1 MGPPPHQVIGEVEDD
16 VPAAAVRRPLRPPHA
31 RTRRAR
37 NKIQAKEVRVSELGE
52 SWDMGLRWNFCGSC
66 SLFANFSLFLFLT
79 RRRPLAC
86 RRAVA
91 GIHAAEAEGE
101 GRRRSGERDG
111 QDAGCEE
118 QENFGLISRQ

>member
-37 NKIQAKEVRVSELGE
+37 NKIQAKEVRVSELGGGIAVE
-52 SWDMGLRWNFCGSC
+52 LLWK
-66 SLFANFSLFLFLT
+66 LFANFCPPFLT